1 MLSALFPGSFDPPTS
16 GHLNVI
22 TRCAKIF
29 SHLYV
34 VVADN
39 GSKSYSMPAE
49 TRYRLMERLA
59 ADLDNVSVHIWER
72 LIVDFAARKK
82 VTVIVRG
89 VRAME
94 DFEYE
99 FQLSMMNRGLNEEVE
114 TLLIPTD
121 PSYFVLRSSAI
132 KELIRLGGDISS
144 MVPTSIIDEVLQHYG
159 GKKATNN
166 SY

>member
-1 MLSALFPGSFDPPTS
+1 MLAALFPGSFDPPTN

-29 SHLYV
+29 SRLYV

-39 GSKSYSMPAE
+39 GAKSYSMPAE
-49 TRYRLMERLA
+49 MRYRLMERLA

-72 LIVDFAARKK
+72 LIVDFATRKEAA
-82 VTVIVRG
+82 VIVRG

-99 FQLSMMNRGLNEEVE
+99 FQLSMMNRGLNGEIE

-132 KELIRLGGDISS
+132 KELVRLGGDIRP
-144 MVPTSIIDEVLQHYG
+144 MVPTSIVDDLLKHYG
-159 GKKATNN
+159 GK
-166 SY
+166 SDS